1 MKKKGLPLI
10 IAVVCLIVLCVG
22 YVCLIKHNDKQEKA
36 GSEESIA
43 VIDLKADDIQK
54 ISYRYDGKTITFI
67 KDGEDW
73 KLDSDASFAV
83 DSDKVDS
90 LISSIVSTTATRK
103 IENVSDL
110 KEYGLDTP
118 GQTVIL
124 TDQDGKET
132 TLCWGS
138 NNATTSDDYVYNT
151 ADSKIVYTV
160 ASSVQS
166 TFDKSADD
174 YQATE
179 ETTTEAVT
187 EEQTIEDTTDTE
199 E

>member
-22 YVCLIKHNDKQEKA
+22 YVCLIKYNDKQEKA
-36 GSEESIA
+36 ESEESIA

-54 ISYRYDGKTITFI
+54 ISYQYDGKTITFI

-90 LISSIVSTTATRK
+90 LISSIVSMTATRK

-110 KEYGLDTP
+110 MEYGLDTP

-166 TFDKSADD
+166 TFNKSADD

-187 EEQTIEDTTDTE
+187 EEQTTEDTTDTE